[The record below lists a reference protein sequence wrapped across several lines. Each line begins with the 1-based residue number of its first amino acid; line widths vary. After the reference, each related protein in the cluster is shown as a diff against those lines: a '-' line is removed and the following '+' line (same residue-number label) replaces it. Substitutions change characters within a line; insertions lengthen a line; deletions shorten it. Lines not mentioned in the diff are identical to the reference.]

1 MVLLFENH
9 ASECLVDPVGPL
21 VEAFMQ
27 LFAVIEHLVSVEGHD
42 RLRARMAQYEGKHSH
57 LEEFFLRVA
66 LDHLFHRV
74 VASHGGLVILVNHRV
89 PRARSSIT
97 IPILRSSIR
106 HGANEGLRP
115 FLTDPSREE
124 IVFVSQ
130 RNVDALE
137 GRSTS

>member
-1 MVLLFENH
+1 MHNGTVVRVAELICE
-9 ASECLVDPVGPL
+9 
-21 VEAFMQ
+21 
-27 LFAVIEHLVSVEGHD
+27 
-42 RLRARMAQYEGKHSH
+42 HSH

-106 HGANEGLRP
+106 HGANEGFRP